1 MQFIDEKSHHVCI
14 NHRVVS
20 IYNENEREGM
30 DKESKKERTE
40 VELV

>member
-1 MQFIDEKSHHVCI
+1 VCI
-14 NHRVVS
+14 NYEHKEVN
-20 IYNENEREGM
+20 IYNEYEREGM